1 MSPDGRRD
9 PVFRLTANFRKGQ
22 TMKFS
27 SSTLAAL
34 CATVATA
41 GLAQAADVNT
51 IGALTPTQFRL
62 LSEDLGS
69 ALSYKPMVPAEG
81 LGITGFDIGVAA
93 GDTRVKNGAAFNAA
107 SGGSSTPKN
116 LPLASVRAHKGL
128 PFDID
133 LGVSISSL
141 PTTNIRSTGGELRW
155 AFVPGST
162 VMPALAVRLSGTFLS
177 GVDNLKL
184 RTTGVDLSISKGFLM
199 FTPYAGVGT
208 VAVKSTGTIAG
219 GSVTEK
225 FNQSKVFGGLNVN
238 FGLLNLAVE
247 TDKTGNDTSY
257 GVKVGLR
264 F

>member
-1 MSPDGRRD
+1 
-9 PVFRLTANFRKGQ
+9 
-22 TMKFS
+22 MKFS
-27 SSTLAAL
+27 ASTLAAL
-34 CATVATA
+34 CATLATA
-41 GLAQAADVNT
+41 GLAQAADVNSINT
-51 IGALTPTQFRL
+51 LDQTQFRL

-69 ALSYKPMVPAEG
+69 ALSYKGLVPAEG

-93 GDTRVKNGAAFNAA
+93 GNTRVKNGAAFNAA
-107 SGGSSTPKN
+107 TSGSSTPKN
-116 LPLASVRAHKGL
+116 LPLVSVRAHKGL

-177 GVDNLKL
+177 GVENLKL
-184 RTTGVDLSISKGFLM
+184 RTAGVDLSISKGFAM
-199 FTPYAGVGT
+199 FTPYAGIGQ
-208 VAVKSTGTIAG
+208 VAVKSTGTISDGAG
-219 GSVTEK
+219 GTLSNTQK
-225 FNQSKVFGGLNVN
+225 FNQSKVFAGVNVN
-238 FGLLNLAVE
+238 FGLVNLALE
-247 TDKTGNDTSY
+247 TDKTGEDTSY